1 MVLLIT
7 LSASALGSQW
17 SGLLSPV
24 PVLAWPLCAFVH
36 HQQGSDAARAVLRGV
51 LEGAYGVLVFYTI
64 VAGGLGRLSPIF
76 VYVVAILAALTVSI
90 PWLKSKLVL
99 CREGVS
105 ASRTP

>member
-1 MVLLIT
+1 ME
-7 LSASALGSQW
+7 SW
-17 SGLLSPV
+17 SS
-24 PVLAWPLCAFVH
+24 
-36 HQQGSDAARAVLRGV
+36 
-51 LEGAYGVLVFYTI
+51 TI
-64 VAGGLGRLSPIF
+64 FAGGLGRLSPIF

>member
-24 PVLAWPLCAFVH
+24 PFLAWPLCVFVH
-36 HQQGSDAARAVLRGV
+36 HQQGSDAARAYF
-51 LEGAYGVLVFYTI
+51 GAYWRVLMESWSSTI
-64 VAGGLGRLSPIF
+64 FAGGLGRLSPIF